1 MLDDIRARIEAEIE
15 QLTHELTVVL
25 PHTIKTAV
33 EHGDLRENAD
43 YKSAVERQ
51 QFVQARTD
59 GFEALREHLK
69 EYAPEKM
76 AEVCGIDAETLR
88 TVARVYATSEASIV
102 FWGMGV
108 SQHTHG
114 TDNARCLIDLA
125 LITGQVGRPGTGL
138 HPLRGQNNV
147 QGASD
152 AGLIPMVLPDYQP
165 VGDAQVRAAFE
176 ELWNTD
182 LDDQPGLTVV
192 EIMDAIA
199 AGTIKGMYIQGENP
213 AMSDPDL
220 DHARAALA
228 KLEHLVVQ
236 DLFVTETAQ
245 FADVILP
252 ASAWPEKDGS
262 VTNTNRQLH
271 TLKGTVGR
279 TKVEVM
285 AERCRLINPRLEIA
299 THEVFYEKTTSD
311 RLLPAGE
318 APDFVVDAIDNITA
332 KCHLLATCRE
342 LGIPVV
348 CSTGASGRFD
358 PTCIQVGDLA
368 KTKVDPLARDVRK
381 ILRNQY
387 NFPTGKRKFQ
397 IPAVFS
403 TEEPAQPQE
412 LTYDN
417 GEGFRC
423 VCPGGSNGMHSCEK
437 RSVIY
442 GTAGFV
448 TGTFGMVCASVVVKS
463 LVSAE

>member
-1 MLDDIRARIEAEIE
+1 MTN
-15 QLTHELTVVL
+15 QTL
-25 PHTIKTAV
+25 PPV
-33 EHGDLRENAD
+33 DED
-43 YKSAVERQ
+43 YKLHRR
-51 QFVQARTD
+51 FDR
-59 GFEALREHLK
+59 
-69 EYAPEKM
+69 
-76 AEVCGIDAETLR
+76 I
-88 TVARVYATSEASIV
+88 
-102 FWGMGV
+102 
-108 SQHTHG
+108 
-114 TDNARCLIDLA
+114 
-125 LITGQVGRPGTGL
+125 GRL
-138 HPLRGQNNV
+138 
-147 QGASD
+147 
-152 AGLIPMVLPDYQP
+152 
-165 VGDAQVRAAFE
+165 VGDH
-176 ELWNTD
+176 
-182 LDDQPGLTVV
+182 
-192 EIMDAIA
+192 
-199 AGTIKGMYIQGENP
+199 GM
-213 AMSDPDL
+213 
-220 DHARAALA
+220 A
-228 KLEHLVVQ
+228 KLFGSRVAVIGLGGVGSFAAESLARSGIGCLDLVDF
-236 DLFVTETAQ
+236 DLVC
-245 FADVILP
+245 I
-252 ASAWPEKDGS
+252 
-262 VTNTNRQLH
+262 TNSNRQLQAM
-271 TLKGTVGR
+271 KGTIG
-279 TKVEVM
+279 KSKAEVL
-285 AERCRLINPRLEIA
+285 ADRLSMINPKA
-299 THEVFYEKTTSD
+299 QVNAVQFFYNDRTSE
-311 RLLPAGE
+311 RILQPEGQPL
-318 APDFVVDAIDNITA
+318 DFVVDAIDNVTA